1 MTTGQSLGGGKLSAN
16 MRGILLMI
24 AATMLLTTMSSIVRI
39 IAEDM
44 HPFQVAF
51 MRNFFGLILLM
62 PILAR
67 QGLAPLRTAN
77 MGLMAV
83 RGLFNAVAMLAYFV
97 ALGMMPLAEL
107 SALSFT
113 VPLFGAILVVPFL
126 GERLGPRRIGSLI
139 IGFCG
144 ALIILRPGIE
154 IVDVGALY
162 ALGSSASW
170 AVAVIVIKHL
180 SRSNSTVTITI
191 YGMLFLALFTL
202 VPALFVW
209 RWPSPEEVVW
219 LVGIAGLGTVG
230 QLAFAQALK
239 HADASLIM
247 PFDFTKLIW
256 ASLFGILV
264 FSEVPTVWTFA
275 GGGLIFAGASYVTYR
290 EGLAKKRS
298 APAPDTNLPK

>member
-1 MTTGQSLGGGKLSAN
+1 MTPDQGTASGKMSAN

-24 AATMLLTTMSSIVRI
+24 AATMLLTTMSSLVRV

-51 MRNFFGLILLM
+51 MRNFFGLVLLM

-67 QGLAPLRTAN
+67 QGLAPLRTNN

-83 RGLFNAVAMLAYFV
+83 RGFFNAIAMMAYFL
-97 ALGMMPLAEL
+97 ALGMMELADL

-113 VPLFGAILVVPFL
+113 VPLFVAILVVPFL
-126 GERLGPRRIGSLI
+126 GERLGPRRIASLI
-139 IGFCG
+139 IGFSG

-154 IVDVGALY
+154 IVDIGALY
-162 ALGSSASW
+162 AIVSSMSW
-170 AVAVIVIKHL
+170 AIAVIVIKQL
-180 SRSNSTVTITI
+180 SKSNSTVTITI

-209 RWPSPEEVVW
+209 RWPSGQEYAW

-239 HADASLIM
+239 NADASLIM

-256 ASLFGILV
+256 ASLFGILI
-264 FSEVPTVWTFA
+264 FSEVPTLWTFA
-275 GGGLIFAGASYVTYR
+275 GGGLIFASASYVTYR
-290 EGLAKKRS
+290 DGLAKKQKPAAS
-298 APAPDTNLPK
+298 ADPTL

>member
-1 MTTGQSLGGGKLSAN
+1 MTTWQSLSGGRLSAN

-51 MRNFFGLILLM
+51 MRNFFGLILLL

-67 QGLAPLRTAN
+67 QGLAPLRTSN
-77 MGLMAV
+77 LGLMAV
-83 RGLFNAVAMLAYFV
+83 RGFFNAVAMLAYFV

-113 VPLFGAILVVPFL
+113 APLFVAILVVPFL
-126 GERLGPRRIGSLI
+126 GERLGPRRIVSLI

-154 IVDVGALY
+154 IVDIGALY

-170 AVAVIVIKHL
+170 AMAVIVIKQL
-180 SRSNSTVTITI
+180 SRTNSTVTITI
-191 YGMLFLALFTL
+191 YGMLFLTLFTL
-202 VPALFVW
+202 VPAVFVW

-256 ASLFGILV
+256 ASLFGIVV
-264 FSEVPTVWTFA
+264 FSEVPTIWTFA

-290 EGLAKKRS
+290 EGLAKKQS
-298 APAPDTNLPK
+298 APASEN